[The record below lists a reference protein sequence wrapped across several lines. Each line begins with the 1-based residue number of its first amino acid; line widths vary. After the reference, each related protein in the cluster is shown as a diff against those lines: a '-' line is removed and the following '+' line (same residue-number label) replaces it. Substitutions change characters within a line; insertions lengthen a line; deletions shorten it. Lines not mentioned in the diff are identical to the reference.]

1 MLILLYLSCISANH
15 IELSFMK
22 ALKKIKHTKPVTIFY
37 FLVIYVF
44 ASSIWWMYLL
54 INKNHKLYDEKIAN
68 FYLKHPQ
75 ENITEENALL
85 IQQFTQNKDRQ
96 NQMII
101 GEGLVFML
109 LLALGSLTIRSYINK
124 EIALNRQQRN
134 FLLSITHE
142 LRSPLT
148 GIQISIETIK
158 DRILDKDK
166 QNRLLNNAMHDVNR
180 LKELVDNL
188 LMAAKIERRV
198 LDFSNHP
205 VNISDLLQ
213 SISYRYNE
221 INRHQSH
228 FKLNVS
234 PNLIVQGDLSAFTSV
249 FTNLIDNAIKYSPK
263 NSTIYINGTA
273 QQKSIHIAIKDE
285 GIGIPKEEQPK
296 IFDKFY
302 RIGSEDTRKS
312 IGTGLGLFIVK
323 QLVEMNKGKIT
334 YESNKPQGSIFSL
347 VFPKSASSIQLKEK
361 EKVPLPSP
369 V

>member
-1 MLILLYLSCISANH
+1 
-15 IELSFMK
+15 MK
-22 ALKKIKHTKPVTIFY
+22 VLKKIKHTKPVTIFY
-37 FLVIYVF
+37 VLVIYVF

-54 INKNHKLYDEKIAN
+54 INKNHKLYDEKIKN
-68 FYLKHPQ
+68 FYLQHPQ
-75 ENITEENALL
+75 ENISAENALV
-85 IQQFTQNKDRQ
+85 IQEFTKNKDRQ

-109 LLALGSLTIRSYINK
+109 LLALGSFTIRSYINK

-158 DRILDKDK
+158 DRVLDKDK
-166 QNRLLNNAMHDVNR
+166 KNRLLNNAMHDVNR

-188 LMAAKIERRV
+188 LMAAKIERQA
-198 LDFSNHP
+198 LTFSDNP
-205 VNISDLLQ
+205 VNISELLK
-213 SISYRYNE
+213 SLSYRYKE

-228 FKLNVS
+228 FELVIE
-234 PNLIVQGDLSAFTSV
+234 PDLIVNGDLTAFTSV
-249 FTNLIDNAIKYSPK
+249 FTNLIDNAIKYSNK
-263 NSTIYINGTA
+263 NSTIYIEAVT
-273 QQKSIHIAIKDE
+273 QLQSVYIFIKDE

-334 YESNKPQGSIFSL
+334 YQTNVPQGSIFKL
-347 VFPKSASSIQLKEK
+347 VFPKSTTSIQLEEK
-361 EKVPLPSP
+361 EAKPLAST

>member
-1 MLILLYLSCISANH
+1 M
-15 IELSFMK
+15 EV
-22 ALKKIKHTKPVTIFY
+22 LKKIKHTKPVTIFY
-37 FLVIYVF
+37 VLVIYVF

-68 FYLKHPQ
+68 FHLRHSEDSKST
-75 ENITEENALL
+75 ENILL
-85 IQQFTQNKDRQ
+85 LKEFTKNKNRQ

-109 LLALGSLTIRSYINK
+109 LLGLGSLTIRSYINK
-124 EIALNRQQRN
+124 EIELHRQQRN

-148 GIQISIETIK
+148 GIQISIETVK

-188 LMAAKIERRV
+188 LMAAKIERQA
-198 LDFSNHP
+198 LAFSDHP
-205 VNISDLLQ
+205 VNISELLQ
-213 SISYRYNE
+213 SLSRRYKE
-221 INRHQSH
+221 INRNRRI
-228 FKLNVS
+228 FKLDVS
-234 PNLIVQGDLSAFTSV
+234 PDLMVHGDLTALTSV
-249 FTNLIDNAIKYSPK
+249 FTNLIDNAIKYSDK
-263 NSTIYINGTA
+263 ESTIYIEANLND
-273 QQKSIHIAIKDE
+273 KEVDIIIKDE
-285 GIGIPKEEQPK
+285 GIGIPTEEQPK

-323 QLVEMNKGKIT
+323 QLVEMNKGNIVYQANYPK
-334 YESNKPQGSIFSL
+334 GSIFKL
-347 VFPKSASSIQLKEK
+347 IFPKPVEAIALKEPK
-361 EKVPLPSP
+361 IKPQV
-369 V
+369 VNQI

>member
-1 MLILLYLSCISANH
+1 
-15 IELSFMK
+15 MK
-22 ALKKIKHTKPVTIFY
+22 VLKKIKHTKPLTIFY

-68 FYLKHPQ
+68 YHLQNPEASLQK
-75 ENITEENALL
+75 ENTLL
-85 IQQFTQNKDRQ
+85 IEEFTDNKDRQ
-96 NQMII
+96 NMMIV

-124 EIALNRQQRN
+124 EISLNRQQRN

-142 LRSPLT
+142 LKSPLT

-158 DRILDKDK
+158 DRILDREK
-166 QNRLLNNAMHDVNR
+166 QHRLLNNAMHDVNR

-188 LMAAKIERRV
+188 LMAAKIERQA
-198 LDFSNHP
+198 LQFSNNP
-205 VNISDLLQ
+205 VDISELLQ
-213 SISYRYNE
+213 SLSYRYNE
-221 INRHQSH
+221 INRNQRN

-234 PNLIVQGDLSAFTSV
+234 KGLIVRGDLTAFTSV
-249 FTNLIDNAIKYSPK
+249 FINLLDNAIKYSK
-263 NSTIYINGTA
+263 KESTIYIDAVLNNQTVHI
-273 QQKSIHIAIKDE
+273 SITDE
-285 GIGIPKEEQPK
+285 GIGIPKKEQHK

-323 QLVEMNKGKIT
+323 ELVEINKGKID
-334 YESNKPQGSIFSL
+334 YQPNLPQGSIFSL
-347 VFPKSASSIQLKEK
+347 VFPVQRTTVKVSSKKIK
-361 EKVPLPSP
+361 PTISTA
-369 V
+369 

>member
-1 MLILLYLSCISANH
+1 
-15 IELSFMK
+15 MK
-22 ALKKIKHTKPVTIFY
+22 VLKKIKHTKPVTIFY

-68 FYLKHPQ
+68 FYLQHPQ
-75 ENITEENALL
+75 ENRSAENEKL
-85 IQQFTQNKDRQ
+85 IQEFTKNKDRQ
-96 NQMII
+96 NQMIV

-148 GIQISIETIK
+148 GIQISIETVK
-158 DRILDKDK
+158 DRVLEKDK
-166 QNRLLNNAMHDVNR
+166 QKRLLNNAMHDVNR

-188 LMAAKIERRV
+188 LMAAKIERQA
-198 LDFSNHP
+198 LGFSDHP

-213 SISYRYNE
+213 SLSNRYKE

-228 FKLNVS
+228 FKLAVV
-234 PNLIVQGDLSAFTSV
+234 PNLIVQGDLTAFTSV
-249 FTNLIDNAIKYSPK
+249 FTNLIDNAIKYSSK
-263 NSTIYINGTA
+263 NSTIYIEATT
-273 QQKSIHIAIKDE
+273 QQQSINISIKDE

-323 QLVEMNKGKIT
+323 QLVEINKGKIS
-334 YESNKPQGSIFSL
+334 YQANNPQGSIFKL
-347 VFPKSASSIQLKEK
+347 VFPKSTTSIQLKEK
-361 EKVPLPSP
+361 DRKQEPSP

>member
-1 MLILLYLSCISANH
+1 M
-15 IELSFMK
+15 EV
-22 ALKKIKHTKPVTIFY
+22 LKKIKHTKPVTIFY

-68 FYLKHPQ
+68 FYLQHPE
-75 ENITEENALL
+75 ENRSAENALL
-85 IQQFTQNKDRQ
+85 IQEFTKNKNRQ

-109 LLALGSLTIRSYINK
+109 LLALGSLTIRTYINK

-148 GIQISIETIK
+148 GIQISIETVK

-188 LMAAKIERRV
+188 LMAAKIERQA
-198 LDFSNHP
+198 LEFSDHP
-205 VNISDLLQ
+205 VNISELLQ
-213 SISYRYNE
+213 SLSRRYKE
-221 INRHQSH
+221 INRHQRH
-228 FKLNVS
+228 FKLDVS
-234 PNLIVQGDLSAFTSV
+234 PNLIVHGDLTAFTSV
-249 FTNLIDNAIKYSPK
+249 FTNLIDNAIKYSDK
-263 NSTIYINGTA
+263 ETTIYIEARLN
-273 QQKSIHIAIKDE
+273 QQGVCISITDE
-285 GIGIPKEEQPK
+285 GIGILKEEQAK

-323 QLVEMNKGKIT
+323 QLVEMNKGKIS
-334 YESNKPQGSIFSL
+334 YQANHPQGSIFKL
-347 VFPKSASSIQLKEK
+347 VFPKLIAAIPLKESTIK
-361 EKVPLPSP
+361 PLATSI
-369 V
+369 